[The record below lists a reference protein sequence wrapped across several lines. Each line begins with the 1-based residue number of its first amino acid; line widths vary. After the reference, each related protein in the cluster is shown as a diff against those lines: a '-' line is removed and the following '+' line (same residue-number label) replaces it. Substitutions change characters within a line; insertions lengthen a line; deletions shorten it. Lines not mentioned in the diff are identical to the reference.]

1 MERRWSEFTR
11 EDIQKIADK
20 QKSYIN
26 LLTLT
31 KKVLEQC
38 IDLLAIDAP
47 ERM

>member
-1 MERRWSEFTR
+1 MYEIVYKDVQEN
-11 EDIQKIADK
+11 EKYEKIV
-20 QKSYIN
+20 
-26 LLTLT
+26 